1 MNIKTLFISLVASLL
16 VFIAPV
22 NANQNTTTQKIQE
35 IADMLQ
41 MHPELVDSLHGNLQ
55 TYIEQQDQLKSVLS
69 QSHDY
74 LYNND
79 LQPSI
84 GNKEAP
90 LTLIVF
96 TDYSCPWCK
105 KFDPELYKLVENNP
119 DTVRVVNLYVPLKE
133 QSSVNSASFGL
144 NVWREKRS
152 SYEDVHQLM
161 VGKPGAHNLNSI
173 SKVAKN
179 TDTTAFVN
187 PSMKSDELINKNL
200 ALFSDLGLRGT
211 PAMLVDGEIISGYLT
226 YEKLQALVDDKLSN
240 LN

>member
-1 MNIKTLFISLVASLL
+1 MNIKNLFISLFASLL
-16 VFIAPV
+16 VFVAPV
-22 NANQNTTTQKIQE
+22 NANQDTTSQKIQD

-41 MHPELVDSLHGNLQ
+41 SHPELVDSLHGNLQ
-55 TYIEQQDQLKSVLS
+55 AYIEQQGQLKVALT
-69 QSHDY
+69 QNHDY

-90 LTLIVF
+90 ITLVVF

-119 DTVRVVNLYVPLKE
+119 DTVRVINLYVPLKE
-133 QSSVNSASFGL
+133 QSSVNSASFAL

-152 SYEDVHQLM
+152 SYEEVHQLM
-161 VGKPGAHNLNSI
+161 VAKPGAHNLNSI

-179 TDTTAFVN
+179 TDTTALMN
-187 PSMKSDELINKNL
+187 ASMKSDELINKNL
-200 ALFSDLGLRGT
+200 ELFRALGMRGT
-211 PAMLVDGEIISGYLT
+211 PAMLIGDEMVSGYLD
-226 YEKLQALVDDKLSN
+226 YDKLQAIVDDKLSK